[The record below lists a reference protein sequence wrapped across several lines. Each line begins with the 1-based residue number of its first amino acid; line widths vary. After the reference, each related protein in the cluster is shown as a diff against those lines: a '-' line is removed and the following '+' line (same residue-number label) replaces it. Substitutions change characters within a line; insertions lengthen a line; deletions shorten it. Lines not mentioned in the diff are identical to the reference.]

1 VTAPDVRTFSQ
12 QGVSNF
18 DLVAWFLRY
27 APAETPLPALAH
39 LRNAAART
47 LGNPD
52 IIAKFGTQRLELRY
66 FKAEELL
73 GFGRAETTKWA
84 DLVKR
89 SGAQVDSLFEKPF
102 SIKPEEM
109 TR

>member
-1 VTAPDVRTFSQ
+1 
-12 QGVSNF
+12 
-18 DLVAWFLRY
+18 
-27 APAETPLPALAH
+27 
-39 LRNAAART
+39 
-47 LGNPD
+47 
-52 IIAKFGTQRLELRY
+52 LRY